1 MELRLPRTFYLL
13 ILLLLAAAVVGSYFA
28 FLRDTRQ
35 HKTLAREALAKIA
48 KTDVRHDIDP
58 ETGMRRVKDT
68 IVTFEYEI
76 NGQRY
81 ERVTRIGRVAA
92 SSFVPWDFAKVCY
105 DPLDIGTIENPE
117 LFPKG
122 YKCGT

>member
-1 MELRLPRTFYLL
+1 VEVRLPRRFYLL

-28 FLRDTRQ
+28 FLRDRRR
-35 HKTLAREALAKIA
+35 HKTLAREVPAKIT
-48 KTDVRHDIDP
+48 KTEVRHDIDP
-58 ETGMRRVKDT
+58 ETGVRRLKDT

-105 DPLDIGTIENPE
+105 DPLDIKAVENPE

-122 YKCGT
+122 YNCGT